1 MPNPIPF
8 RIPAQRVP
16 FIEEGTDNLVSR
28 EWYRYLNR
36 KPRFGSFYDTTTQTA
51 AVINTAYEVT
61 FNTTVTSFA
70 INRGTPSSRIYVP
83 DTSVYDVQF
92 SLQVD
97 KTSGGAG
104 LIYVW
109 PRIDGVDVPD
119 SASRARIKDNN
130 DETVLAWNFMLDMQ
144 GGSYF
149 ELMWAVDSTSIQL
162 LAEPATAFCPGI
174 PSAILTVSE
183 VSI

>member
-1 MPNPIPF
+1 MPNPQPF

-16 FIEEGTDNLVSR
+16 LLEENTDNLMSR
-28 EWYRYLNR
+28 EWYRFFNR

-51 AVINTAYEVT
+51 AAPNTGYAVT

-70 INRGTPSSRIYVP
+70 INRGTPPSRIYVP

-104 LIYVW
+104 LAYVW
-109 PRIDGVDVPD
+109 ARIDGIDVSH
-119 SASRARIKDNN
+119 SASRARVKDNN

-149 ELMWAVDSTSIQL
+149 QLMWATDTTSVQL
-162 LAEPATAFCPGI
+162 LAEPATAFCPAI

>member
-1 MPNPIPF
+1 MPNPQPF

-16 FIEEGTDNLVSR
+16 FIEEGTQNLVSR

-36 KPRFGSFYDTTTQTA
+36 KPRHGSFYDTTTQTA
-51 AVINTAYEVT
+51 AAINTGYPVT
-61 FNTTVTSFA
+61 FDTTVTAFA
-70 INRGTPSSRIYVP
+70 INRGVPPSRIYVP
-83 DTSVYDVQF
+83 DTSIYDVQF

-97 KTSGGAG
+97 KTAGGAG

-109 PRIDGVDVPD
+109 ARINGVDVPN
-119 SASRARIKDNN
+119 SASRLRIKDNDN
-130 DETVLAWNFMLDMQ
+130 EIVAAWNFMLDMQ

-149 ELMWAVDSTSIQL
+149 ELVWAVDTTTIVL
-162 LAEPATAFCPGI
+162 LAEPVSAFCPAI